1 MLPWQVLEE
10 VYVSVYI
17 LRLLRQVERAIMY
30 VCYIALVMA
39 TLIGIVTRL
48 IPGVNNV
55 VWGMELS
62 RFAMVWMV
70 MLIV

>member
-17 LRLLRQVERAIMY
+17 LRLLRQVERTIMY

-55 VWGMELS
+55 VWVCNIS
-62 RFAMVWMV
+62 
-70 MLIV
+70 I